1 MTDKIVMI
9 VKYNAS
15 VYTLAGWRSV
25 TITAE
30 VDISGKMATVV
41 KVLAIDGEKVKPT
54 MSRTG
59 AKRQN
64 YYGTGVANR
73 EEGKRKR
80 LSACEV
86 LKQPATA

>member
-1 MTDKIVMI
+1 MI

-15 VYTLAGWRSV
+15 VYTPAGWRGV

-30 VDISGKMATVV
+30 VELSASSKMATVV
-41 KVLAIDGEKVKPT
+41 KVIAIDGEKVQPT

-59 AKRQN
+59 AKRQK
-64 YYGTGVANR
+64 YHGTGVAAR

-86 LKQPATA
+86 LKQSAA

>member
-1 MTDKIVMI
+1 MI
-9 VKYNAS
+9 VKYQTS
-15 VYTLAGWRSV
+15 VFTPAGWRGV

-30 VDISGKMATVV
+30 VAPTGKMATVI
-41 KVLAIDGEKVKPT
+41 KVLAIDGEQIKPT

-59 AKRQN
+59 AKRQQ
-64 YYGTGVANR
+64 YHGTAIASR

-86 LKQPATA
+86 LKQSAVA